1 MMNER
6 LEFDVQ
12 TIFINPPSIFWI
24 IIIYVFI
31 NYLKTDDIIE

>member
-12 TIFINPPSIFWI
+12 TIFTNASSIFWI
-24 IIIYVFI
+24 IIVYVFI